1 MTAARV
7 EHDADVSGEG
17 VAACSTVHLMDQGN
31 LKGKLKKETT
41 YMKFTYKRLLAT
53 GVLLASIAASSG
65 LATAQTAEAGQA
77 PVPLVVMSAEPAVTG
92 VIHVLK
98 ATYISTCLPNCPIFA
113 IPAGTPVA
121 LDAVTTINCPAKVG
135 KTCTITDDAWI
146 ELQNT
151 SSTTNNPEALGF
163 YVDGKDADFL
173 YDGGGG
179 TPGGFYFDAI
189 AHKTAVTTVGP
200 GKHTVQ
206 TQTYSVSGA
215 NGNGWTATYRVYVP

>member
-1 MTAARV
+1 MLDRAPI
-7 EHDADVSGEG
+7 
-17 VAACSTVHLMDQGN
+17 DQD
-31 LKGKLKKETT
+31 KLKKEITS
-41 YMKFTYKRLLAT
+41 MEFTYKRVLAAAGLLA
-53 GVLLASIAASSG
+53 LIAASSV
-65 LATAQTAEAGQA
+65 LVSAQTPEAGQA
-77 PVPLVVMSAEPAVTG
+77 PVPPVAMSAEPAVTG

-163 YVDGKDADFL
+163 YVDGNDADFL

-189 AHKTAVTTVGP
+189 AHKTAVAKVGP